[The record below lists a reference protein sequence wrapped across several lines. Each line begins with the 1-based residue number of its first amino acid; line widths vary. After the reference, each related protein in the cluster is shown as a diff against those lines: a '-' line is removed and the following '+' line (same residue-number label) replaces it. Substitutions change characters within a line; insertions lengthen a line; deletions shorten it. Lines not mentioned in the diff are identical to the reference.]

1 MNLRNLNL
9 SILRERLTQRVL
21 PKNLT
26 LAQRWSRDRES
37 VARIVS
43 VTLVMCLAAGI
54 RVWGL
59 NQIGFNTDEAVYSG
73 QAAAIAQVPVLKE
86 IFPVF
91 RAHPLLFQFLLAL
104 LFNFGVSDLAAR
116 LLAVAI
122 AVVTVFIVYRLGSLL
137 YGENTGILAAL
148 ILAVMPYHVVV
159 SRQVLLDVP
168 MVLCSTLTLYLL
180 ARYALTGNPIWL
192 HAAGIGMGLTF
203 LAKETGL
210 ILIGSVYSFF
220 ALSRDIFVRIQDL
233 IISFVLMVIMILPFP
248 LSLWLAGG
256 SKVGQQ
262 YLIWQL
268 FRRPNHTWDFY
279 LTTVPGQIG
288 ILVIIIA
295 IAGLILLWNE
305 RTWRERLLLWW
316 IAVPIVFFQIWPT
329 KGYQYLLAIAPPLAL
344 LASRTLIRWLWI
356 ESPVLGNRRI
366 STTWIRVLVGG
377 ILIVTLLSSSWQTI
391 QPATTGTF
399 MAGTGGVPGGREAG
413 DWIQEHIPS
422 KATLLTIGP
431 SMANILQFYGHRKA
445 LGLSVSPN
453 PLHRNPAY
461 EPVGNPDSE
470 IRTNNIQY
478 LVWDSY
484 SAGRSTFFS
493 DRLLEL
499 AARFNGRVVHTQTI
513 TVTLEDG
520 TKVEKPVI
528 IIYVVHP

>member
-1 MNLRNLNL
+1 MNLRNL
-9 SILRERLTQRVL
+9 SILRERITQRIL
-21 PKNLT
+21 PKNPVLV
-26 LAQRWSRDRES
+26 QWWNRDRES
-37 VARIVS
+37 VARVVS
-43 VTLVMCLAAGI
+43 VTLVMCLALGI

-73 QAAAIAQVPVLKE
+73 QAAAIAQVPVLKD

-122 AVVTVFIVYRLGSLL
+122 GVATVFIVYRLGSLL
-137 YGENTGILAAL
+137 YGEYTGILAAL

-159 SRQVLLDVP
+159 SRQVLLDGP

-220 ALSRDIFVRIQDL
+220 ALSRDVFVRIQDL
-233 IISFVLMVIMILPFP
+233 IISFILMIIMILPFP

-268 FRRPNHTWDFY
+268 FRRPNHPWDFY
-279 LTTVPGQIG
+279 LTMVPGQIG
-288 ILVIIIA
+288 ILVIILA
-295 IAGLILLWNE
+295 IAGILLLWSE

-316 IAVPIVFFQIWPT
+316 IVVPVVFFQIWPT
-329 KGYQYLLAIAPPLAL
+329 KGYQYLLAIAPPFGI
-344 LASRTLIRWLWI
+344 LASRVLIRWLWI
-356 ESPVLGNRRI
+356 EIPALGSKRM

-377 ILIVTLLSSSWQTI
+377 ILIITLLSSSWQTI

-399 MAGTGGVPGGREAG
+399 IAGTGGVPGGREAG
-413 DWIQEHIPS
+413 EWIQENIPDE
-422 KATLLTIGP
+422 ATLLTIGP
-431 SMANILQFYGHRKA
+431 SMANILQFYGHRRA

-453 PLHRNPAY
+453 VLHRNPAY
-461 EPVGNPDSE
+461 EAVGNPDSD

-499 AARFNGRVVHTQTI
+499 AARFNGRVVHTQTVA
-513 TVTLEDG
+513 VTLEDG

-528 IIYVVHP
+528 IIYTVHP

>member
-9 SILRERLTQRVL
+9 SILRERITQRIL
-21 PKNLT
+21 PKNPSLVQGWT
-26 LAQRWSRDRES
+26 RES

-43 VTLVMCLAAGI
+43 VTLVIVLAAGI

-59 NQIGFNTDEAVYSG
+59 NQIGFNTDEAVYAG
-73 QAAAIAQVPVLKE
+73 QAAAIGQVPVLKE

-91 RAHPLLFQFLLAL
+91 RAHPLLFQFVLAL
-104 LFNFGVSDLAAR
+104 LFHFGVSDLAAR

-122 AVVTVFIVYRLGSLL
+122 GVATVFIVYRLGSLL
-137 YGENTGILAAL
+137 YGEYTGILAAL

-159 SRQVLLDVP
+159 SRQVLLDGP

-192 HAAGIGMGLTF
+192 HAAGIGLGLTF

-210 ILIGSVYSFF
+210 ILIGAVYSFF
-220 ALSRDIFVRIQDL
+220 ALSRDVYVRIQDL
-233 IISFVLMVIMILPFP
+233 IISFVLMVLMILPFP
-248 LSLWLAGG
+248 ISLWLAGG

-288 ILVIIIA
+288 ILVIVIA
-295 IAGLILLWNE
+295 IGGLLLLWRE
-305 RTWRERLLLWW
+305 RSWRERLLLWW
-316 IAVPIVFFQIWPT
+316 IVVPVVFFQIWPT
-329 KGYQYLLAIAPPLAL
+329 KGYQYLLAIAPPVAILAG
-344 LASRTLIRWLWI
+344 RTLIRWLWI
-356 ESPVLGNRRI
+356 EGPILANRRI
-366 STTWIRVLVGG
+366 GTTWIRAVAGG

-391 QPATTGTF
+391 QPATTGAF
-399 MAGTGGVPGGREAG
+399 IAGTGGVPGGREAG
-413 DWIQEHIPS
+413 TWIQENIPS

-431 SMANILQFYGHRKA
+431 SMANILQFYGNRKA

-461 EPVGNPDSE
+461 EPVSNPDSQ

-493 DRLLEL
+493 EKLLEL
-499 AARFNGRVVHTQTI
+499 AARFNGRVVHTQTV

-520 TKVEKPVI
+520 TKVDKPVI
-528 IIYVVHP
+528 IIYMVHP

>member
-9 SILRERLTQRVL
+9 ALLRERLTQRIL
-21 PKNLT
+21 PKDLT
-26 LAQRWSRDRES
+26 PVRWWSRDRETT
-37 VARIVS
+37 ARIII

-73 QAAAIAQVPVLKE
+73 QAAAIAQVPVLRD

-122 AVVTVFIVYRLGSLL
+122 GVATVFIVYRLGSLL
-137 YGENTGILAAL
+137 YVEYTGILAAL

-159 SRQVLLDVP
+159 SRQVLLDGP
-168 MVLCSTLTLYLL
+168 MVLCATLTLYLL

-203 LAKETGL
+203 LAKETGI
-210 ILIGSVYSFF
+210 ILIGAVYSFF

-233 IISFVLMVIMILPFP
+233 IISFVLMVLMILPFP
-248 LSLWLAGG
+248 ISLWLAGG

-268 FRRPNHTWDFY
+268 FRRPNHTGDFY

-295 IAGLILLWNE
+295 VAGLLLLWRE

-316 IAVPIVFFQIWPT
+316 IAVPVVFFQIWPT
-329 KGYQYLLAIAPPLAL
+329 KGYQYLLAIAPPFAI
-344 LASRTLIRWLWI
+344 LASRTLIRWLSI
-356 ESPVLGNRRI
+356 ENPVFGSRPI
-366 STTWIRVLVGG
+366 STTWIRALVGG
-377 ILIVTLLSSSWQTI
+377 ILIITLLSSSWQTI
-391 QPATTGTF
+391 QPATTGAF
-399 MAGTGGVPGGREAG
+399 IAGTGGVPGGREAG
-413 DWIQEHIPS
+413 EWIQENIPS
-422 KATLLTIGP
+422 QATLLTIGP
-431 SMANILQFYGHRKA
+431 SMANILQFYGQRKA
-445 LGLSVSPN
+445 LGMSVSPN

-461 EPVGNPDSE
+461 ESVNNPDSE
-470 IRTNNIQY
+470 IRSNNIQY

-493 DRLLEL
+493 DRLLQL
-499 AARFNGRVVHTQTI
+499 AARFNGRVVHTQTV

-528 IIYVVHP
+528 IVYMVHP